1 MKNIVISGRTGKDAE
16 LRRLQDG
23 TPVLSFSVAV
33 DDGFGESKKTMWFDC
48 SMFGNRG
55 QALEK
60 HLVKGTP
67 VTVAGDFGER
77 EHAGKVYKQIRVND
91 VTLQGMAKE
100 QTSTTPAR
108 TKREEPAGSYGAP
121 DLSDEIPF
129 VMEWR

>member
-55 QALEK
+55 VALEK
-60 HLVKGTP
+60 HLLKGTP
-67 VTVAGDFGER
+67 VTVAGDFGKR
-77 EHAGKVYKQIRVND
+77 EHEGKTYLQVRVND
-91 VTLQGMAKE
+91 VDMHGSAKP
-100 QTSTTPAR
+100 QSDAPAR
-108 TKREEPAGSYGAP
+108 QTKREEPAKAFAD
-121 DLSDEIPF
+121 DLDDDLPF
-129 VMEWR
+129 